1 MKALVT
7 LLISVFG
14 LSLTAIADD
23 LSVRAWQMESKGD
36 PSGARD
42 FLQKSAQAGSAD
54 ALEAYAH
61 FLDRHHDAGARDAYE
76 KLVLAAQGEQRQRAA
91 RRLVLLDL
99 MADDRSA
106 AQAHLEKYN
115 NAGGRDLALSP
126 VSHSADAKQS
136 IPIPGPLRSFSR
148 MAALSPELAPED
160 LMPALARNVVT
171 NGYQAASS
179 NEALEQT
186 EYLKLVIRYLS
197 QARELSK
204 LAGADNVIKIETC
217 ESPQTGEILRV
228 LGYRMR
234 GGCGSEVVLETVNAM
249 RAFLTI
255 DSGFPLAELEQSLRT
270 NRPFVYDY
278 KPTLVPVLYGA
289 DYWTTSKE
297 KQGPDF
303 IDSFLGD
310 PSMCRLYL
318 GLSKL
323 DPVTADELRKG
334 TPPFKRFALTR
345 TCWISMVGCSAF
357 ATAERLFPAA
367 PVQRRPGPTWW
378 VSRQIAAGRS
388 SSACWRKTTA
398 GWPATSTPWRES
410 PIVRLTV
417 RC

>member
-42 FLQKSAQAGSAD
+42 FLQRAAQTGSAD

-61 FLDRHHDAGARDAYE
+61 FLDSHHDAGARDAYE
-76 KLVLAAQGEQRQRAA
+76 KLVAGAQGEQRQRAA
-91 RRLVLLDL
+91 QRLVLLDL
-99 MADDRSA
+99 MAGDRSA
-106 AQAHLEKYN
+106 AQAHLDKYRE
-115 NAGGRDLALSP
+115 AGGRDLTLAP
-126 VSHSADAKQS
+126 AAAGADPKQS

-186 EYLKLVIRYLS
+186 EYLRLVIRYLS

-204 LAGADNVIKIETC
+204 LAGADNIIKIETC

-234 GGCGSEVVLETVNAM
+234 GGCGSEVVLETVNGM

-255 DSGFPLAELEQSLRT
+255 DSGFPLSELEQSLRT
-270 NRPFVYDY
+270 NRPFIYDY
-278 KPTLVPVLYGA
+278 KPTQVPILYGP
-289 DYWTTSKE
+289 DYWITAKD
-297 KQGPDF
+297 KQGAEF
-303 IDSFLGD
+303 IDSFLG
-310 PSMCRLYL
+310 
-318 GLSKL
+318 
-323 DPVTADELRKG
+323 
-334 TPPFKRFALTR
+334 
-345 TCWISMVGCSAF
+345 
-357 ATAERLFPAA
+357 
-367 PVQRRPGPTWW
+367 
-378 VSRQIAAGRS
+378 
-388 SSACWRKTTA
+388 
-398 GWPATSTPWRES
+398 
-410 PIVRLTV
+410 
-417 RC
+417 